1 MAKDEIIYDF
11 IEIERKWQEFWEKE
25 NTFKAEDNSQ
35 KPKYYALDMFPYPS
49 GAGLHIGHPEGYVA
63 SDIIARYKKACG
75 FNVLHPMGW
84 DAFGL
89 PAEQY
94 AIKTGTHPSLTT
106 QTNVDN
112 FRRQIKSI
120 GFAIDWER
128 EINTTDP
135 SYYKW
140 TQWIFLKLF
149 QRGLAYVDEKP
160 VWWCP
165 NLRAVLANEEVVD
178 GKSEVGNHPVERRN
192 LRQVV
197 LRITSYAEKLLE
209 GLDDLDWPDSTK
221 RQQKAWIGRSEGAEV
236 EFSIDGQDEKLT
248 VYTTRPDTLF
258 GATYMVIAPEHPLL
272 EKLVDSP
279 KKEEVNN
286 YVQMAAK
293 KSDLDRTDLAKDKSG
308 VFTGSYCINPINGE
322 RIPVWVAD
330 YVLISY
336 GTGAIMAVPAHD
348 ERDYEFAKKFG
359 IEIKRVIANPNES
372 TEKSKLPYSGDG
384 VMINSNEY
392 DGMEASACKEKII
405 ADLEAK
411 AMGKGAVN
419 YKLRDW
425 IFSRQRYW
433 GEPIPLVWVSAAD
446 YENSKAVDGVLK
458 NLIPEDPVT
467 TNKDGHTLYALPLPP
482 TELPLKL
489 PEVENY
495 QPSGNG
501 ESPLATISDW
511 LEIWFDLES
520 GKSIPRK
527 EPKPD
532 GKNWVPATRETNT
545 MPQWAGSC
553 WYHLRYI
560 DPKNSHS
567 LVSRENEA
575 YWEGPDFYI
584 GGAEHAVL
592 HLLYARFWHR
602 FLYDEGVLTNPEP
615 YKKLFHQGLILGEDG
630 NKMSKSIGNVVNP
643 DVVIDAYG
651 ADSLRLFEMFLGPLE
666 AVKPWSEK
674 GIEGVHRFLR
684 KVHRECHDASKHYDG
699 EETNK
704 ETLRILHETILKVTE
719 AIEDLRF
726 NVAISQM
733 MILGNHLQKV
743 DSYSVDTAKKLL
755 QLLAPFA
762 PHLAEELWE
771 ELGGISS
778 IVNES
783 WPKAKKELLVN
794 EEITIVFQV
803 NGKLRGQG
811 QFPKDADK
819 NTILTVAKQDEKVM
833 SFLENKE
840 IVREIYVPG
849 KLVNFAVKS

>member
-1 MAKDEIIYDF
+1 MAENQKTYDF
-11 IEIERKWQEFWEKE
+11 TSIEKKWQEYWEREK
-25 NTFKAEDNSQ
+25 TFRAEDDSE
-35 KPKYYALDMFPYPS
+35 KPKFYALDMFPYPS

-63 SDIIARYKKACG
+63 SDILARYKKACG

-94 AIKTGTHPSLTT
+94 AIKTGTHPSVTT
-106 QTNVDN
+106 KANIEN

-128 EINTTDP
+128 EINTTD
-135 SYYKW
+135 SIYYQW

-165 NLRAVLANEEVVD
+165 NLKAVLANEEVVD

-197 LRITSYAEKLLE
+197 LRITAYAEKLLE
-209 GLDDLDWPDSTK
+209 GLEDLDWPDSTK

-236 EFSIDGQDEKLT
+236 QFAIDGLDEKLE

-258 GATYMVIAPEHPLL
+258 GATYMVVAPEHPFL
-272 EKLVDSP
+272 EKLVIPEKAD
-279 KKEEVNN
+279 EVKA
-286 YVQMAAK
+286 YVEAAAK

-308 VFTGSYCINPINGE
+308 VFTGSYCINPVNGE
-322 RIPVWVAD
+322 KVPVWVAD

-348 ERDYEFAKKFG
+348 ERDHEFAEKFD
-359 IEIKRVIANPNES
+359 IEIKQVIAQPNKDTES
-372 TEKSKLPYSGDG
+372 NDLPYSGPG
-384 VMINSNEY
+384 VMINSGEY
-392 DGMEASACKEKII
+392 DGLKAEECKSKII
-405 ADLEAK
+405 SDLEK
-411 AMGKGAVN
+411 KGVGKGAVN

-433 GEPIPLVWVSAAD
+433 GEPIPLVWVSKED
-446 YENSKAVDGVLK
+446 YEKAKITEGSIKESL
-458 NLIPEDPVT
+458 PEIPVT
-467 TNKDGHTLYALPLPP
+467 SDKEGETFYALPIPP
-482 TELPLKL
+482 SELPLKL

-495 QPSGNG
+495 QPAGTG
-501 ESPLATISDW
+501 ESPLATITEW
-511 LEIWFDLES
+511 LEIWFNLET
-520 GKSIPRK
+520 GKSVSRNQT
-527 EPKPD
+527 KPD
-532 GKNWVPATRETNT
+532 GDNWVSATRETNT

-553 WYHLRYI
+553 WYHLRYL
-560 DPKNSHS
+560 DPQNENQ
-567 LVSRENEA
+567 LVDPTKES
-575 YWEGPDFYI
+575 YWGSPDFYI

-602 FLYDEGVLTNPEP
+602 FLFDEGVLKNPEP

-630 NKMSKSIGNVVNP
+630 NKMSKSVGNVVSP

-674 GIEGVHRFLR
+674 GIEGVHRFLK
-684 KVHRECHDASKHYDG
+684 KVHRECLQTEKHLQD
-699 EETNK
+699 EESDK
-704 ETLRILHETILKVTE
+704 ETLKVLHETILKVTE

-733 MILGNHLQKV
+733 MILINQLQKAEA
-743 DSYSVDTAKKLL
+743 YSKNSIQVLI

-771 ELGGISS
+771 SLGGKPS
-778 IVNES
+778 IANEP
-783 WPKAKKELLVN
+783 WPQAQKELLVA

-803 NGKLRGQG
+803 NGKLRGEG
-811 QFPKDADK
+811 QFPKDVDKETVLSAAKADP
-819 NTILTVAKQDEKVM
+819 KVQ
-833 SFLENKE
+833 SFLEGKE
-840 IVREIYVPG
+840 IVKEIYVPG
-849 KLVNFAVKS
+849 KLVNLAAKG